1 MLQLEPE
8 FPENRVGRPE
18 ERNTMA
24 DRKNRVFTSK
34 EKISALREHHLE
46 GKPISAVC
54 EKHQIAP
61 SLFYYWQKQFFENGE
76 AAFAKTRTDGKQ
88 NPFICSCTSPIAA
101 LEEKL
106 ARKDAVIAEVAEE
119 MVKLKKELGE
129 P

>member
-1 MLQLEPE
+1 
-8 FPENRVGRPE
+8 
-18 ERNTMA
+18 MA

-101 LEEKL
+101 LLLSAAPCKNRIGLPTIL
-106 ARKDAVIAEVAEE
+106 AVLQLIPVVCVNKTV
-119 MVKLKKELGE
+119 
-129 P
+129 

>member
-1 MLQLEPE
+1 LLQSEPE

-76 AAFAKTRTDGKQ
+76 AAFSKNRADGKQ
-88 NPFICSCTSPIAA
+88 ERELTQQVAT

-129 P
+129 L